1 MPNALITP
9 SIIAKVALASLDNEM
24 VMPKLVYTDYSSEF
38 AKVGSTISVRKPV
51 QFTTRTTATMS
62 AQDVQEASVSV
73 AMDKQYGAD
82 FKFSA
87 VDLTLTVEEIAA
99 RYVKPAMISIANSVD
114 RQIAGLYDDVWN
126 WVGTPG
132 STIDSFADYAKA
144 PQRLMEMSVPGPYMG
159 TLSPADHFGLAGS
172 VQGLY
177 IQDDAKTALRKAK
190 LPMLAGVETY
200 VSQNV
205 LTHTTGT
212 RTVTGALINGAA
224 QQTTYALSK
233 TTNTQSLIL
242 DTAGNAL
249 TWKAGDVFTVGTVAA
264 GIVAVNPVTKASL
277 PYLQQFVVVS
287 DAVSDAGGA
296 VTLTI
301 SPAIILTGAY
311 QSCALTAGT
320 MDNLALTSLGAV
332 STGYS
337 QNMVFAKEA
346 FALVSRPLEIPPGSV
361 GGARESHNGLSVRVL
376 PVYDGTN
383 DESTWRLDIL
393 FGVKA
398 IYPHLA
404 TRISGT

>member
-1 MPNALITP
+1 MANALISP
-9 SIIAKVALASLDNEM
+9 SVIAKVALASLDNEM

-38 AKVGSTISVRKPV
+38 AKVGSTVSIRKPV
-51 QFTTRTTATMS
+51 QFTTRTSATMS
-62 AQDVQEASVSV
+62 AQDVQEASVPVVMGS
-73 AMDKQYGAD
+73 QYGVD

-99 RYVKPAMISIANSVD
+99 RYIKPAMISIANSVD
-114 RQIAGLYDDVWN
+114 RQIAGLYSSVWN

-132 STIDSFADYAKA
+132 NTIDSFADYAKA
-144 PQRLMEMSVPGPYMG
+144 PQRLMEMAAPGPYVG

-177 IQDDAKTALRKAK
+177 ISDVAKTALQKAK
-190 LPMLAGVETY
+190 LPMIAGVETY
-200 VSQNV
+200 ASQNV
-205 LTHTTGT
+205 VTHTTGT
-212 RTVTGALINGAA
+212 RTTGALTNGVS
-224 QQTTYALSK
+224 QNTTYALSK
-233 TTNTQSLIL
+233 TTNTSSLIL
-242 DTAGNAL
+242 DGAGNAL
-249 TWKAGDVFTVGTVAA
+249 TFKAGDVFTIGTVAA
-264 GIVAVNPVTKASL
+264 GVVAVNPVTKAPL
-277 PYLQQFVVVS
+277 PYLQQFVVTA
-287 DAVSDAGGA
+287 DATSDAGGA

-301 SPAIILTGAY
+301 SPAMIITGAY
-311 QSCALTAGT
+311 ATCALTAAST
-320 MDNLALTSLGAV
+320 DNLSIVHAGAV

-361 GGARESHNGLSVRVL
+361 GGARESHNGLSVRVI